1 MKLYIPGMYILFEKL
16 NKIYTVKHILLKTF
30 TAQYLS
36 FRSNYS
42 QKYPSMRSF
51 KDYISPI
58 SVIQPLTLLNGT
70 LGSPSGVRGRVLG
83 VLYTAFWSVFN
94 RWYLRAS
101 IRKSLHRLLVFTSGS
116 SSTFCTRYSWAIR
129 GKRTCSSSWSIS
141 CCRLVKSCCTHDNT
155 AS

>member
-1 MKLYIPGMYILFEKL
+1 MKTNIPFIYLCTYYLK
-16 NKIYTVKHILLKTF
+16 NKIKYIQTNTYPFIC
-30 TAQYLS
+30 
-36 FRSNYS
+36 RSNYS
-42 QKYPSMRSF
+42 QKYPLMRSF
-51 KDYISPI
+51 KDYISLI

-70 LGSPSGVRGRVLG
+70 LGSPSGVRGKVLG
-83 VLYTAFWSVFN
+83 VLYTAFWSVFS

>member
-1 MKLYIPGMYILFEKL
+1 MYSQTHIIKNIQSTILFICRL
-16 NKIYTVKHILLKTF
+16 NF
-30 TAQYLS
+30 
-36 FRSNYS
+36 NY
-42 QKYPSMRSF
+42 KYPSMRSF